1 MERIHLNILIETCL
15 EKSCEYIKLK
25 DGDVV
30 IAGEVNGGLQ
40 SHGL

>member
-1 MERIHLNILIETCL
+1 MTHL
-15 EKSCEYIKLK
+15 EKPGEDVELK

-30 IAGEVNGGLQ
+30 IAGEVYGGFE